1 MKSGILNLLEP
12 PGPVQAC
19 NGIAL
24 TLPIRIVEDVYERAK
39 MLRGSFIAFIVVTIP
54 MCWAT
59 DLQLSPQRQTSD
71 TKAASSPLETGWPE
85 CEAYVSSLSAL
96 SYVFFT
102 NRVKNVETASKIVFT
117 PSRKNAFHCTD
128 FHKS

>member
-12 PGPVQAC
+12 SGPVQAC

-39 MLRGSFIAFIVVTIP
+39 MLRGSFIAFIVVTVRCVGLLTFSCLNRDRP
-54 MCWAT
+54 LTLKQPPLHW
-59 DLQLSPQRQTSD
+59 RQDGRSARLTSRPYLPYR
-71 TKAASSPLETGWPE
+71 TF
-85 CEAYVSSLSAL
+85 
-96 SYVFFT
+96 FFT
-102 NRVKNVETASKIVFT
+102 NRVKNVEIASKIVFT